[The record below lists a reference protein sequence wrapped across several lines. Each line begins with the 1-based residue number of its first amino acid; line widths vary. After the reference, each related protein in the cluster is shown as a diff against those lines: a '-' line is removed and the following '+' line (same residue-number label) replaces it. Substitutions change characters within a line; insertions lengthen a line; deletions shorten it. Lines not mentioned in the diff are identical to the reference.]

1 MVLEWFGSPT
11 TFIATHQIDPNERD
25 LTPVMLEEEL

>member
-1 MVLEWFGSPT
+1 MVLDWFGSRRLLLQLT
-11 TFIATHQIDPNERD
+11 RIDPNERD